1 MPNQP
6 AWLDRAV
13 YVQGP
18 VSLAIE
24 QICIKTWNRSLST
37 HEPPLTAQLQRH
49 TIEHKGELFI
59 RTRQNDW
66 VRGKVEI
73 TRSYL
78 ELIKYSRKEIIIM
91 SGYFLPGQF
100 VRNALSKAA
109 ARGVAIKVIIA
120 GTSDVLIAKA
130 AERFWY
136 NWLLRNKIKIYE
148 YRSGILHGKVSVY
161 DQQWI
166 TIGSYNVNNI
176 SAYASVELNL
186 DIRDRALGA
195 ATAKDLEEI
204 IANQCTEITGE
215 HVMKHY
221 SVLQRFRFWLSYE
234 IYRIGVFLF
243 TFYFRQ
249 IKKG

>member
-1 MPNQP
+1 
-6 AWLDRAV
+6 
-13 YVQGP
+13 
-18 VSLAIE
+18 
-24 QICIKTWNRSLST
+24 
-37 HEPPLTAQLQRH
+37 
-49 TIEHKGELFI
+49 
-59 RTRQNDW
+59 
-66 VRGKVEI
+66 VEI

-195 ATAKDLEEI
+195 ATAKDLEDI